1 MRNRLT
7 GTIAVAS
14 IAAGPGAP
22 AAAQAQQ
29 QCVFQGVKASAGTA
43 GKVERSLLCLTNL
56 HRVRNGLAAL
66 ERDTRLGAAAR
77 GHSAD
82 MVARNYFDHVTPEG
96 AGPSQRAQAAG
107 YPGGAGENIAANG
120 NGSAFSLF
128 DQWRNSAGHNQNMLT
143 AGYVAAGFGVARGFP
158 GPGAGVTGTQ
168 MFGFMAAN
176 SGDTGLDLYAS
187 SAKCA
192 KAKLTL
198 IKAKRKKKGK
208 KKRSRKQRR
217 KLAKAK
223 RLRKRTCKP
232 LA

>member
-1 MRNRLT
+1 MRKRLT

-14 IAAGPGAP
+14 IAAALGAP

-66 ERDTRLGAAAR
+66 KRDTRLGAAAR

-120 NGSAFSLF
+120 TGSAFSLF

-158 GPGAGVTGTQ
+158 GAGAGVTGTQ
-168 MFGFMAAN
+168 MFGFLAAN
-176 SGDTGLDLYAS
+176 TGDTALDLYAS

-192 KAKLTL
+192 KAKLAV
-198 IKAKRKKKGK
+198 IKAKSKKKK
-208 KKRSRKQRR
+208 KLSRKQRR
-217 KLAKAK
+217 KLARAK
-223 RLRKRTCKP
+223 RQRKRTCKP
-232 LA
+232 LV